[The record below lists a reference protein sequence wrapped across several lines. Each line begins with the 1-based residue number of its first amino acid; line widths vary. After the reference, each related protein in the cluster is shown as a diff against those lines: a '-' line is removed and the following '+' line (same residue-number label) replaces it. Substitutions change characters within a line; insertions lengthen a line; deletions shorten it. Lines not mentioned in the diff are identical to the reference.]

1 MDTGK
6 ATPDFLKMELLLHH
20 AENAQKQMNG
30 FKTEAGNFIAASAL
44 KHFSSLSEME
54 ADDIRKFGSILSETM
69 RTLAEDLNKLQHK
82 IKTR

>member
-1 MDTGK
+1 MDSGK
-6 ATPDFLKMELLLHH
+6 ANPDFLKMELLLRH
-20 AENAQKQMNG
+20 AENAQKQMNS
-30 FKTEAGNFIAASAL
+30 FKTEAGDFLASSAL

-82 IKTR
+82 IKAR